1 MKKIGIVGGIAWR
14 STVEYYAALCR
25 RAEEWHFAR
34 KLPGVPSMPET
45 DDAAERIQKVAKLSF
60 DRFRHQPAVC
70 LACTELPLAFPELK
84 ALGIFE
90 YRGVLYVNTSVLHA
104 NAALEFAIEQQ

>member
-1 MKKIGIVGGIAWR
+1 M
-14 STVEYYAALCR
+14 
-25 RAEEWHFAR
+25 
-34 KLPGVPSMPET
+34 
-45 DDAAERIQKVAKLSF
+45 
-60 DRFRHQPAVC
+60 C

>member
-34 KLPGVPSMPET
+34 KLPGLPSMPET
-45 DDAAERIQKVAKLSF
+45 DDAAERMHKSRNSRSIDSDTSLQCVWPAQSYLLH
-60 DRFRHQPAVC
+60 FR
-70 LACTELPLAFPELK
+70 
-84 ALGIFE
+84 
-90 YRGVLYVNTSVLHA
+90 N
-104 NAALEFAIEQQ
+104 

>member
-25 RAEEWHFAR
+25 RAEEWHFVR

-70 LACTELPLAFPELK
+70 LACTELPLAFARMKRL
-84 ALGIFE
+84 ATFE
-90 YRGVLYVNTSVLHA
+90 YDGILFINTTALHID
-104 NAALEFAIEQQ
+104 AAFNFAVDP

>member
-45 DDAAERIQKVAKLSF
+45 DDAAERIQKVAKLSLDENQF
-60 DRFRHQPAVC
+60 GDQPAVC
-70 LACTELPLAFPELK
+70 LALS
-84 ALGIFE
+84 
-90 YRGVLYVNTSVLHA
+90 YRSPFRG
-104 NAALEFAIEQQ
+104 